1 MDELS
6 VLWVRHGQSTAN
18 IIRRFS
24 YAHDQHPL
32 THLGEEQAAAVS
44 AELNAPGIGGATGI
58 GGPLFASPLLRAQQT
73 ARFIAKPQGLGIETI
88 EEFRELDVG
97 ALDGQ
102 EGKAAWAAHDAVI
115 GAWVD
120 GDYEAAFPGG
130 ESAFDVSDR
139 MRRGFTKVLE
149 HAKAEPTVVVGHG
162 GNIGIAV
169 RVLDPEASLVGDLPN
184 CGIVHLRIWLDD
196 GRLVLR
202 RE

>member
-18 IIRRFS
+18 IVRRFS

-44 AELNAPGIGGATGI
+44 AELNAAGIE
-58 GGPLFASPLLRAQQT
+58 GPVFSSPLLRAQQT
-73 ARFIAKPQGLGIETI
+73 ARVIAKPQGLGIETI

-102 EGKAAWAAHDAVI
+102 EGEAAWAAHDAVI
-115 GAWVD
+115 SAWVD

-139 MRRGFTKVLE
+139 MRRGFTKVIE
-149 HAKAEPTVVVGHG
+149 RAQAEPTVVVGHG

-169 RVLDPEASLVGDLPN
+169 RVLDPEAPLVGDLPN
-184 CGIVHLRIWLDD
+184 CGIVRLRIWLDD

-202 RE
+202 REVG

>member
-1 MDELS
+1 MDSLD

-18 IIRRFS
+18 IVRRFS
-24 YAHDQHPL
+24 YITDQHPL
-32 THLGEEQAAAVS
+32 TPLGEEQASAVS
-44 AELNAPGIGGATGI
+44 ERLNGAGLA
-58 GGPLFASPLLRAQQT
+58 GPVFSSPLLRAQQT
-73 ARFIAKPQGLGIETI
+73 ARHIARPSNLEIITI

-97 ALDGQ
+97 QLDGQ
-102 EGKAAWAAHDAVI
+102 EGDEAWAIHDSVV
-115 GAWVD
+115 GSWVD

-149 HAKAEPTVVVGHG
+149 HARAEPTVIVGHG

-184 CGIVHLRIWLDD
+184 CGIVALNISLDN

-202 RE
+202 RTDH

>member
-1 MDELS
+1 MDILN

-24 YAHDQHPL
+24 HAHDQHPL
-32 THLGEEQAAAVS
+32 TYLGEEQAATVS
-44 AELNAPGIGGATGI
+44 TELNDLGI
-58 GGPLFASPLLRAQQT
+58 GGPVFSSPLLRAQQT
-73 ARFIAKPQGLGIETI
+73 ARLIAKPQSLSVETI
-88 EEFRELDVG
+88 EEFRELNVG

-102 EGKAAWAAHDAVI
+102 EGAEAWAAHDAVI

-139 MRRGFTKVLE
+139 MRRGFTRVLE
-149 HAKAEPTVVVGHG
+149 HAKSEPTVVVGHG

-169 RVLDPEASLVGDLPN
+169 RVLDPEAPLVGELPN
-184 CGIVHLRIWLDD
+184 CGIVRLRIWLDD

-202 RE
+202 REPG

>member
-1 MDELS
+1 MDELQ

-32 THLGEEQAAAVS
+32 TPLGEEQALAVS
-44 AELNAPGIGGATGI
+44 GELNSSGVTGPI
-58 GGPLFASPLLRAQQT
+58 FASPLLRAQQT
-73 ARFIAKPQGLGIETI
+73 ARFIAKPQALRIETI

-97 ALDGQ
+97 QLDGQ
-102 EGKAAWAAHDAVI
+102 EGDAAWALHDAVV

-149 HAKAEPTVVVGHG
+149 RAEGRPTVVVGHG

-169 RVLDPEASLVGDLPN
+169 RVLDPEAPLVGELHN
-184 CGIVHLRIWLDD
+184 CGIVRLHISLTG

-202 RE
+202 REI

>member
-1 MDELS
+1 MEELS
-6 VLWVRHGQSTAN
+6 VQWVRHGQSTAN

-32 THLGEEQAAAVS
+32 THLGEEQAEAVS
-44 AELNAPGIGGATGI
+44 AELNAAGVC
-58 GGPLFASPLLRAQQT
+58 GPLFASPLLRAQQT
-73 ARFIAKPQGLGIETI
+73 ARFIAKPQGLNIETI

-97 ALDGQ
+97 ALDGR
-102 EGKAAWAAHDAVI
+102 EGPEAWAAHDAI
-115 GAWVD
+115 ISSWVD

-149 HAKAEPTVVVGHG
+149 RAQAEPTVVVGHG

-169 RVLDPEASLVGDLPN
+169 RVLDPEAPLVGDLAN
-184 CGIVHLRIWLDD
+184 CGIVRLRIWLDD

-202 RE
+202 RELA